1 VRQKKVFVAF
11 AIEDKRYRDFLRGQ
25 SLNTRTPFAY
35 TDFSVKQPFS
45 RAWKAQVRQRI
56 AGCDGVIALLSG
68 NVRNADGARW
78 EINCAVE
85 EGIPMRGVFIFD
97 DDRYVP
103 PEMKGKRTLR
113 WTWENI
119 ANFINK
125 L

>member
-1 VRQKKVFVAF
+1 
-11 AIEDKRYRDFLRGQ
+11 
-25 SLNTRTPFAY
+25 
-35 TDFSVKQPFS
+35 VKQPFS